1 MVGNFAV
8 KNFSKALDEEF
19 DIPFDVELSVSK
31 NVSDDDS
38 KVSVERMIPC
48 HKLVMSLSSPVF
60 TKLFYCGKVNREM
73 PFAYDRDILGMKD
86 MDPEVIRMI
95 VQFCY
100 NKKLE
105 LSSKSLVFLVEL
117 YITAARFE
125 ITDLQVYLDTI

>member
-8 KNFSKALDEEF
+8 KNFLKALDEEF

-31 NVSDDDS
+31 NIITD
-38 KVSVERMIPC
+38 VSVKRLIPC

-60 TKLFYCGKVNREM
+60 TKLFYCGKVNPEM
-73 PFAYDRDILGMKD
+73 PLAYDGDLVSLKN

-125 ITDLQVYLDTI
+125 ITDLQVYLDTILI

>member
-8 KNFSKALDEEF
+8 KNFLKALDEEF

-31 NVSDDDS
+31 NIITD
-38 KVSVERMIPC
+38 VSVERLIPC

-60 TKLFYCGKVNREM
+60 TKLFYCGKVNPEM
-73 PFAYDRDILGMKD
+73 PLAYDGDLVSLKN

-125 ITDLQVYLDTI
+125 ITDLQVYLDTILI